1 MTVLAKFT
9 KHPED
14 KKRYIVDYSK
24 WLDEGE
30 TIASVYITVVPDTTS
45 DFNVPFNQID
55 NTQTRVSF
63 FVDGGNDGETYSVV
77 IKMTTSAGQVKIDHI
92 TFIVSDI

>member
-14 KKRYIVDYSK
+14 KKRYSVDYSK
-24 WLDEGE
+24 WLDNGE
-30 TIASVYITVVPDTTS
+30 TIATVFIWVTPDTTS
-45 DFNVPFNQID
+45 NFSVPFNQID
-55 NTQTRVSF
+55 NTGTKVSF
-63 FVDGGNDGETYSVV
+63 FVDGGNDRETYSVV

-92 TFIVSDI
+92 TFVVSDS